1 MWTRVL
7 ARLTTLVLLAPGAQA
22 FAQSCAMCASSF
34 GPNDPRQR
42 AFNWSI
48 LFLMAAPYTIF
59 GSAVLCLVILYRRGA
74 SRRRAPVI
82 ELPWARRAGARPLD
96 PEEA

>member
-1 MWTRVL
+1 MRLRSL
-7 ARLTTLVLLAPGAQA
+7 ARLVAFGLLVPASRA

-42 AFNWSI
+42 AFNLSI
-48 LFLMAAPYTIF
+48 LFLMAAPY
-59 GSAVLCLVILYRRGA
+59 AVFITAALCLVVLYRRGTG
-74 SRRRAPVI
+74 RRRASVI
-82 ELPWARRAGARPLD
+82 ELPWARRHAAPPAQ

>member
-1 MWTRVL
+1 MRLRSL
-7 ARLTTLVLLAPGAQA
+7 ARLAALGALVPAARA

-48 LFLMAAPYTIF
+48 LFLMAAPY
-59 GSAVLCLVILYRRGA
+59 AVFIAAALCLVILYRRGT
-74 SRRRAPVI
+74 RGRRASVI
-82 ELPWARRAGARPLD
+82 ELPWVRRRPAQPPQ

>member
-1 MWTRVL
+1 
-7 ARLTTLVLLAPGAQA
+7 
-22 FAQSCAMCASSF
+22 MCASSF

-48 LFLMAAPYTIF
+48 LFLMAAPY
-59 GSAVLCLVILYRRGA
+59 AVFITAALCLVILYRRGRG
-74 SRRRAPVI
+74 RRRAPVV
-82 ELPWARRAGARPLD
+82 ELPWARRQTAQRPQ